1 MKRVAIFGGS
11 FDPPGLHHQ
20 QIAVAVSRHIESVWV
35 VPFAVRSDKTSSVHA
50 QRRLQM
56 CHRTFL
62 SIPQV
67 HVFERFIDRPV
78 LSMNFLED
86 LKDLWT
92 QPVEYYFVIGS
103 DMVHGGSTGQSL
115 IQRTWSRGM
124 IFWEYAKFI
133 VIPRKY
139 FEFTLDDLPP
149 HATIVIANQHGSS
162 TEIRRRIR
170 AQQSLDGLVTRGVQA
185 SVREHQLY
193 RQE

>member
-1 MKRVAIFGGS
+1 MLCSLRAEPKISPTTGLESLQSGGLFIESKVCMKRVAIFGGS

-92 QPVEYYFVIGS
+92 QPVEY
-103 DMVHGGSTGQSL
+103 
-115 IQRTWSRGM
+115 
-124 IFWEYAKFI
+124 
-133 VIPRKY
+133 
-139 FEFTLDDLPP
+139 
-149 HATIVIANQHGSS
+149 
-162 TEIRRRIR
+162 
-170 AQQSLDGLVTRGVQA
+170 
-185 SVREHQLY
+185 
-193 RQE
+193 